1 MKSILL
7 SFVVMVFSLFAFAHP
22 ADDARVVI
30 ESETQNSYQSG
41 TFEYAF
47 QLLDTSVN
55 KVVTESE
62 LLENQTKKMHMIVY
76 DPSLKEFTHVHPQF
90 DGKIW
95 KVSMNLTVNG
105 NYFVWAQGELL
116 DNTEFSALTRIQVV
130 NGKPEN
136 VPTALGDVR
145 KVTVGKTTIQL
156 ANSKLKV
163 GRMAMLNFKVTREDG
178 QNPVMAP
185 YLGALAHVIATPT
198 DGDQLIHVH
207 AESMGQPNSGMLHA
221 TFPVEG
227 EFRLWI
233 QFIEHDELVV
243 MPLSV
248 IVSK

>member
-1 MKSILL
+1 MKKILW
-7 SFVVMVFSLFAFAHP
+7 SVILFFGLLASANP
-22 ADDARVVI
+22 AENPRVVI
-30 ESETQNSYQSG
+30 EPEIQSSYPAG

-47 QLLDTSVN
+47 QLLDTSIN
-55 KVVTESE
+55 KAVADSD

-95 KVSMNLTVNG
+95 KVSMNLSVNG

-136 VPTALGDVR
+136 IPTALGDVR
-145 KVTVGKTTIQL
+145 TVTVGKTTIQL
-156 ANSKLKV
+156 AKSKLKV
-163 GRMAMLNFKVTREDG
+163 GRMAMLNFTVTREDG
-178 QNPVMAP
+178 QTPVMAP

-198 DGDQLIHVH
+198 GGDQLIHVH
-207 AESMGQPNSGMLHA
+207 AQSMGQPNAGMLHV